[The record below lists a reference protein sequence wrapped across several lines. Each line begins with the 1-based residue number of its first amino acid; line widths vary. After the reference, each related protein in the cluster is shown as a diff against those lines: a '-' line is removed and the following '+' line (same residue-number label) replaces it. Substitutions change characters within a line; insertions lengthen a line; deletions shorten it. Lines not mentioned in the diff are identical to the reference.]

1 MRRHRLLSAVAAA
14 SLLAACGSSTTDS
27 TAGTV
32 AVATTLATTT
42 TAATTTAPPSTT
54 APADSRLAALDQ
66 ARAAYGAPGAVA
78 FLFLGDDQWSGAVG
92 SADLAGTPAEVSMR
106 FRAASITK
114 TIVAAVVLDLVARGL
129 IDLDQST
136 EEILP
141 GVLRPDQPVTV
152 RQLLDHTSGVFDW
165 GNEGDPAV
173 DVTAL
178 TDPDL
183 RAEATT
189 LLAAYLSEEPVRV
202 PDRLIVALAET
213 HPRYFAAGTGW
224 HYGNPNYQVAGMV
237 VEAVTGQP
245 LASVLQ
251 EAIAGPLGLGSFSL
265 APADESSPE
274 LRGYALLSPDRHEP
288 VAHPEDG
295 ELFDFTDDLSLFGNG
310 GNGGLLTTAED
321 LARFFR
327 ELLAGRVLA
336 PGLLEEMREASAPA
350 RSLGIDYGLGL
361 FAIDLTCGRFYGHDG
376 SVNGTASIALAD
388 EDGGRVVVVVM
399 NATTAIFPLAG
410 LADQL
415 VCGPA

>member
-1 MRRHRLLSAVAAA
+1 MRRHRLLAAVAGA
-14 SLLAACGSSTTDS
+14 LLLTACGSATTGS

-32 AVATTLATTT
+32 AVTTTLAITSSS
-42 TAATTTAPPSTT
+42 AATTAPPPTT
-54 APADSRLAALDQ
+54 AAEDWRLAALDQ

-78 FLFLGDDQWSGAVG
+78 FLFLGDKQWAGAVG
-92 SADLAGTPAEVSMR
+92 AADLEGTPAAASMR
-106 FRAASITK
+106 FRAGSITK
-114 TIVAAVVLDLVARGL
+114 TIVAAVVLDLVERGL
-129 IDLDQST
+129 VDLDRPT

-165 GNEGDPAV
+165 GNEGDPAT

-178 TDPDL
+178 TDPGL
-183 RAEATT
+183 RAEAAA
-189 LLAAYLSEEPVRV
+189 LLAAYLTEEPVQV
-202 PDRLIVALAET
+202 PDRILVALAET

-224 HYGNPNYQVAGMV
+224 HYSNPNYQVAGMV
-237 VEAVTGQP
+237 VEAVTGRP

-251 EAIAGPLGLGSFSL
+251 ETIAGPLGLASFSL

-336 PGLLEEMREASAPA
+336 PGLLEDMRQASAPA

-361 FAIDLTCGRFYGHDG
+361 FAIELPCGRFYGHDG

-388 EDGGRVVVVVM
+388 EDGGRV
-399 NATTAIFPLAG
+399 
-410 LADQL
+410 
-415 VCGPA
+415 